1 MDDYC
6 LCLFM
11 GKGLWRKETNEQR
24 KLIVP
29 SFVFLLTRACVR
41 DVYVSFGFVWDG
53 MDDSIK

>member
-24 KLIVP
+24 KLFVP
-29 SFVFLLTRACVR
+29 PFVFLLTRACVR
-41 DVYVSFGFVWDG
+41 DVCAFRFRLGWDG
-53 MDDSIK
+53 